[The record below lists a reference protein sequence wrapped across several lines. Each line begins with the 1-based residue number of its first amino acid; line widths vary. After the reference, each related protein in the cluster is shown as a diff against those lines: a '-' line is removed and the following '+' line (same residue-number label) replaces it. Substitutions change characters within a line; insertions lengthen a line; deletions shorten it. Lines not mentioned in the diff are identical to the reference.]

1 MPWKRIVIAI
11 LIVSAG
17 GVLWAKWQE
26 TPAPHA
32 DSFTATELEAIYEA
46 EDPVVAMTRTSTIA
60 VRSDGSYAQL
70 RHFTDPNGG
79 VRTWAVRGITDLAAR
94 EFIAVDPF
102 SESISTYPMTEQ
114 YAAEETKKF
123 SSPCVGGSAGKLLGF
138 DVLLNQNI
146 ENRPQQPDHIH
157 IDKVVRSYWLAPQL
171 RCFALNSETLLYA
184 NGKLTQRTVKTITS
198 LKLGE
203 PPSWLFKRPAGYVER
218 APSEARH
225 EAERRYP
232 NHDCC
237 RNASV
242 AGEEDDRLYHQR
254 NTSR

>member
-1 MPWKRIVIAI
+1 MPWKRIVLAT

-26 TPAPHA
+26 TPSPSS
-32 DSFTATELEAIYEA
+32 DSFTATEVEAIYEA
-46 EDPVVAMTRTSTIA
+46 DDPIVAMTRTSTIA

-70 RHFTDPNGG
+70 RHFTDPTGG
-79 VRTWAVRGITDLAAR
+79 ARNWAVRGITDLAAR
-94 EFIAVDPF
+94 EFISVDPF
-102 SESISTYPMTEQ
+102 SESISTYPMTQ
-114 YAAEETKKF
+114 QHAAQETKRF
-123 SSPCVGGSAGKLLGF
+123 AGPCAGKSAGKILGF
-138 DVLLNQNI
+138 DVLLDQNT
-146 ENRPQQPDHIH
+146 ENRPEQPDHVH

-171 RCFALNSETLLYA
+171 RCFALSSEILLYA
-184 NGKLTQRTVKTITS
+184 KGKLTQRTLKTITS

-203 PPSWLFKRPAGYVER
+203 PPSWVFERPVGYVER
-218 APSEARH
+218 APSEARR

-242 AGEEDDRLYHQR
+242 GAQEDDKFYRQR